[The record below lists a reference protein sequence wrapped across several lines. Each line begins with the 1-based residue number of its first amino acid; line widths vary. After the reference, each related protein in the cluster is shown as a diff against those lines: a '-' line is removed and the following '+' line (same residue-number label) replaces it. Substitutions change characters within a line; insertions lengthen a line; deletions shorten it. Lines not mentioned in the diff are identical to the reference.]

1 MVCGMLAPTS
11 SEASPRRGLLIAS
24 YLAVCIV
31 WGSTYLAIAVA
42 LEGFPPFILGAVRFI
57 ASGVI
62 MLGFARLRGEPW
74 PDRRQWAGAAFAGAF
89 LFVIGNGLVNAAELS
104 VSSGV
109 SAVLIATVPLWMT
122 VLGRV
127 LGEPIT
133 RREVAGVV
141 LGLLGV
147 GIMNLG
153 GELRASPYG
162 VLMLL
167 CAPLGWA
174 IGSYAAKRLPS
185 PPGTMRIGV
194 QMLSGGVSMAVVAAA
209 LGERMHAAPSGR
221 ALLAT
226 VYLLVFGSLIGFS
239 AYSYLLKHTRP
250 AVATSY
256 AYINPVIAVLLGVTL
271 AGEPFEST
279 SALGGAVILAAVI
292 LVGLARAKKVHGT
305 TAASTSS
312 ASTTTAGTTTAS
324 TTTASTTTAG
334 TTTAS
339 ATAASAT
346 AASAT
351 DAASAPTAIS
361 AKLTSQPSL
370 PLSSPPTILT
380 PPSITPCS
388 APSTA
393 PG

>member
-1 MVCGMLAPTS
+1 MVCSMLAPTS

-42 LEGFPPFILGAVRFI
+42 LEGFPPFLLGSVRFL
-57 ASGVI
+57 ASGAI
-62 MLGFARLRGEPW
+62 MLGFARWRGEPW
-74 PDRRQWAGAAFAGAF
+74 PDRRQWAGAAVAGAF

-127 LGEPIT
+127 LGEPIS

-141 LGLLGV
+141 LGLVGV

-153 GELRASPYG
+153 GELRASPWG

-174 IGSYAAKRLPS
+174 IGSYSAKRLPS

-194 QMLSGGVSMAVVAAA
+194 QMLSGGLAMGVVALA
-209 LGERMHAAPSGR
+209 LGERMAGVPSAR

-226 VYLLVFGSLIGFS
+226 AYLLVFGSLIGFS

-271 AGEPFEST
+271 AGEPFELT

-292 LVGLARAKKVHGT
+292 LVGLARAKAAHGH
-305 TAASTSS
+305 S
-312 ASTTTAGTTTAS
+312 ASRPSAAPRPQADLAAATSLVAS
-324 TTTASTTTAG
+324 RR
-334 TTTAS
+334 
-339 ATAASAT
+339 
-346 AASAT
+346 
-351 DAASAPTAIS
+351 
-361 AKLTSQPSL
+361 
-370 PLSSPPTILT
+370 
-380 PPSITPCS
+380 C
-388 APSTA
+388 
-393 PG
+393 